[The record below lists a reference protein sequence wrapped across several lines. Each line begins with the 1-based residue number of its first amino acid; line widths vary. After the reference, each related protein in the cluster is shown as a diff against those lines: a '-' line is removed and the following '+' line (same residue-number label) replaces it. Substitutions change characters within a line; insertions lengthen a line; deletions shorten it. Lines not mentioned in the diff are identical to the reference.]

1 LGCLEPSNNQFGYSL
16 VMPDQRPVTT
26 CDVTVI
32 GGGLAGKAASLHLA
46 KAGLQTI
53 CIDPGDAARQPVGES
68 LDWSTP
74 ELLGNLGLPLD
85 NILAERVGTLKRR
98 VVVKSRQ
105 GQTEEYFP
113 FSWLSRP
120 PFNLEIRTLHVDRT
134 RMDEELRQKVAD
146 SGVSVVHDKVV
157 RVEHND
163 KHISAVH
170 TATGQQFSSP
180 WFIDASGFAT
190 SLLAREFQLRALDY
204 GDAKVALWAYFPVS
218 DPIEGT
224 TLYVEPDSRDYL
236 DWIWE
241 IPISAGVVS
250 VGYIATGAAV
260 KARREQG
267 LTVKDIFRQ
276 QLIKFPRL
284 ESLLAASTLDD
295 VNVTS
300 FRSRVHLGAAGP
312 NWLIAGEAACM
323 VDPITANGV
332 TAALRHAQESS
343 DLILKYRKR
352 RKLPPRAR
360 ISYSARVAQLACFF
374 NSGVENLVY
383 QPPVRTHLGMAAAA
397 AAYISPAWGMNVL
410 YARCQPE
417 GLFSTILL
425 GSLLGFLR
433 ACQWL
438 LYRCCKLFS

>member
-1 LGCLEPSNNQFGYSL
+1 
-16 VMPDQRPVTT
+16 MPDQRPVTT

-53 CIDPGDAARQPVGES
+53 CIDPDHTARQPVGES

-74 ELLGNLGLPLD
+74 DLLGNLGLALD
-85 NILAERVGTLKRR
+85 DILARRLGTLKRR
-98 VVVKSRQ
+98 VVIKPRQ
-105 GQTEEYFP
+105 GRTEEYFP
-113 FSWLSRP
+113 FSWFSRR

-134 RMDEELRQKVAD
+134 RLDEELRKDALD
-146 SGVSVVHDKVV
+146 SGVTVVQDKVL
-157 RVEHND
+157 RVD
-163 KHISAVH
+163 SSDRHISSVH
-170 TATGQQFSSP
+170 TAAGQQFSSP
-180 WFIDASGFAT
+180 WFIDASGFAA
-190 SLLAREFQLRALDY
+190 SLLAREFQLRAVAY
-204 GDAKVALWAYFPVS
+204 GPVKVAMWAYFPVS

-224 TLYVEPDSRDYL
+224 TLYAEPQSREYL
-236 DWIWE
+236 DWLWE

-250 VGYIATGAAV
+250 VGYIATAAAV
-260 KARREQG
+260 KAAREQG
-267 LTVKDIFRQ
+267 FTVKEIFRR
-276 QLIKFPRL
+276 QLMKFPRFH
-284 ESLLAASTLDD
+284 SLLETASLDD

-332 TAALRHAQESS
+332 TAALRHAQDSCE
-343 DLILKYRKR
+343 LILKYRKR
-352 RKLPPRAR
+352 HKLPLRAR

-383 QPPVRTHLGMAAAA
+383 EPPVRAHLGMAVAAG
-397 AAYISPAWGMNVL
+397 AYISPAWVMNVL
-410 YARCQPE
+410 YARCKPE
-417 GLFSTILL
+417 GLLSTVLF
-425 GSLLGFLR
+425 GSLLEFLR
-433 ACQWL
+433 VCQWI